1 MTLLDRCIACEGT
14 LEIPGRVLCER
25 CVSRLRGRVALC
37 PEQIT
42 SHIEAERSGAT
53 AALIDEWGRVYPLA
67 AKTSVGRHVGPGCL
81 SIAESSVS
89 RTHAELARSVAGQ
102 WIARDAGSSNG
113 TWVNGERIDA
123 RRLEHDDIVTFGY
136 VSLLFVARPVTAPS
150 HENRHVTMKPAQLYE
165 DDSIEETFSGLRKV
179 DLRMASPSGGG
190 GGVLEI
196 DGRSVQLT
204 YVQLELF
211 RVLSARM
218 MDEAGRDERVRG
230 FVRSSELLATIG
242 FDTPKPDDNHL
253 KQLVRRVRRALS
265 RAGIPDAIE
274 SRHGFGYRLSVL
286 PRARPDGV

>member
-1 MTLLDRCIACEGT
+1 MTLSYRCIACEES
-14 LEIPGRVLCER
+14 LEAQGRVLCER

-42 SHIEAERSGAT
+42 SHVEPERSGPT
-53 AALIDEWGRVYPLA
+53 AALVDEWGRVYPLA
-67 AKTSVGRHVGPGCL
+67 AKTSVGRHIGPGCL

-89 RTHAELARSVAGQ
+89 RAHAELARSAAGQ
-102 WIARDAGSSNG
+102 WTAKDAGSSNG

-123 RRLEHDDIVTFGY
+123 RHLEHDDLVTFGY
-136 VSLLFVARPVTAPS
+136 VSLLFVAGPVTSAS
-150 HENRHVTMKPAQLYE
+150 AQEQHVTMKPARLY
-165 DDSIEETFSGLRKV
+165 DDEPAEETFSGLRKV
-179 DLRMASPSGGG
+179 DLRMASPTGGG
-190 GGVLEI
+190 GGVLEL

-211 RVLSARM
+211 RVLTRM

-286 PRARPDGV
+286 PRERPDG